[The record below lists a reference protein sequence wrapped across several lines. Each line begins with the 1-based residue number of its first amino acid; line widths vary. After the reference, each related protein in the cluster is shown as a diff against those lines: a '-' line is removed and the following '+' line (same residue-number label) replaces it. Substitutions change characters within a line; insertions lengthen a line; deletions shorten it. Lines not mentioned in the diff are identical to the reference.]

1 MLPKICFK
9 LKPFNRVWSK
19 VDGPK
24 NQSGRS
30 VQKWTV
36 LSQTGRPWVKVDGHS
51 TKTGRFF
58 WMNQSVKVDGPKVS
72 KWTVQKFQSGRSK
85 SVKLDRPKVIK

>member
-1 MLPKICFK
+1 MLPKMCFK

-30 VQKWTV
+30 LKWTV
-36 LSQTGRPWVKVDGHS
+36 LSQTGRSFEPKWTSRTIVDGLLS
-51 TKTGRFF
+51 QTGRSLGI
-58 WMNQSVKVDGPKVS
+58 NLSIKVNGPKVS
-72 KWTVQKFQSGRSK
+72 NWT
-85 SVKLDRPKVIK
+85 VKLDGL